1 MSLVVS
7 MRFKESQ
14 MNRLR
19 RLARRLG
26 RTPSEAG
33 ALLIEESLRQMEFGH
48 IVFRD
53 SPAGR
58 QAYLQGSGLAVWE
71 VMEVARHYGMDAK
84 KTGRH
89 LQWPADRVS
98 AALNYAEAFPEEIE
112 MARQDN
118 AAYGQEVVV
127 RMLPQTT
134 VFSISEAEDR
144 MESAPRRRKKT
155 SQTARKGGS
164 TGRQR

>member
-1 MSLVVS
+1 
-7 MRFKESQ
+7 

-33 ALLIEESLRQMEFGH
+33 ALLIEEALRQTEFGH

-71 VMEVARHYGMDAK
+71 VIEIARHYEMDPLR
-84 KTGRH
+84 TGKH

-98 AALNYAEAFPEEIE
+98 AALNYAGAFPEEVE
-112 MARQDN
+112 LALQDN
-118 AAYGQEVVV
+118 AAYGPEVVA

-134 VFSISEAEDR
+134 VFSISESEDR
-144 MESAPRRRKKT
+144 LLEQISTRRKGKSPGPAKRVST
-155 SQTARKGGS
+155 SKR
-164 TGRQR
+164 R